1 MVSNYI
7 DNKCKYD
14 LNRLVNVVYLIS
26 EDAVKDIRIDNGDAY
41 IASISQSPIEIKCY
55 GIKLTEDES
64 FDERYKFTH
73 KLTFSVDGYSN
84 HNDLQDRYYVI
95 VKDEDGTYWMLNP
108 LFPCKVTYTYNLG
121 YNEDHTDFTLAT
133 VSNHPMLEV
142 KNFTVA
148 DAYECKAYWIGGIDK
163 LWLNEKKYSKHIGN
177 KVKYT
182 NEGGFKQV
190 DFRLKSGLLTES
202 YDGEKISHSI
212 NFNIGFDDYKTSWHY
227 NLLEFIDNIYASVI
241 KTKNEKYTLCG
252 FGYGMQPSFTIN
264 ADDTKTTNNISVSL
278 TDAHN
283 VGDTLEFYDDIEYEY
298 LSGRTWVYTKE
309 HNGYECVGDGIARYL
324 LMKEIDAFEN
334 ETGNFKCLEG
344 YEHLFTD
351 LNIVGTFSET
361 EIFYSQECNG
371 FGECLVYT
379 SLDNMIFNDVSCRY
393 YSLRCDGDWSITSS
407 NTGITVSP
415 SSGVANT
422 NYSLT
427 VCNEI
432 EPTSASVDVT
442 LTLNYCFNKNEN
454 YNVKVREYNGCL
466 TKGERYY
473 ISAEATTLTIPSK
486 CCITKVRETTSI
498 GVTLVVYSDRF
509 IVTVPMNNSG
519 NIRNINLLV
528 EYCDGSSQTC
538 VIVQD
543 DILRRWVN
551 TGETICLGNDEYQPQ
566 LLYTGT
572 TLETLVPTDET
583 RNVFVGAG
591 TQKCEGALYRW
602 VETGEEGCD
611 GCLVGEGMNAVSTF
625 EGSYQYQNVHA
636 SMSTTAASTCNGI
649 FNDYLRA
656 CPRDSEEKV
665 IYASDMAKYTDIC
678 LSDNIEYLE
687 VRGNNKKVNPII
699 VPPSVTGLSCDPYP
713 DGMEWAMDQDIEGI
727 IGGDNVKAI
736 GKYAF
741 LSNPYIKW
749 IVLGENLE
757 RISYL
762 AFNYCSNLKNVII
775 KATTPPIITN
785 PYTEDS
791 RPIENFPSDMKIFV
805 PRESLGLYKTAK
817 GWRTYP
823 DNMIQAFN

>member
-1 MVSNYI
+1 MVTNYI

-14 LNRLVNVVYLIS
+14 LNKLVNVVYLVS
-26 EDAVKDIRIDNGDAY
+26 ENALKDIKIDNGDAY
-41 IASISQSPIEIKCY
+41 IANISENPIEIKCY
-55 GIKLTEDES
+55 GIKLTEEES

-73 KLTFSVDGYSN
+73 KLTFSVNGYSN

-95 VKDEDGTYWMLNP
+95 VKDEDSTFWMLNP
-108 LFPCKVTYTYNLG
+108 LFPCKVTYTYSLG

-133 VSNHPMLEV
+133 VSNYPMLEI
-142 KNFTVA
+142 KNFTVGET
-148 DAYECKAYWIGGIDK
+148 YECKSYWIGGIDK

-190 DFRLKSGLLTES
+190 VFKQKSGLLTER
-202 YDGEKISHSI
+202 YDGDKISHSI
-212 NFNIGFDDYKTSWHY
+212 SFNIGFDDYKTSWHY
-227 NLLEFIDNIYASVI
+227 SLLEFIDNIYASVI

-264 ADDTKTTNNISVSL
+264 ADDTKTTNNISVTL

-283 VGDTLEFYDDIEYEY
+283 VGDTLNFYDDVEYEY
-298 LSGRTWVYTKE
+298 LSERTWVYTKE
-309 HNGYECVGDGIARYL
+309 YNGYECVGDGIARYL

-351 LNIVGTFSET
+351 LNIVDTFSET
-361 EIFYSQECNG
+361 EIFNSQECNG

-379 SLDNMIFNDVSCRY
+379 SLDNMIFNDTSCRY

-407 NTGITVSP
+407 NSGVTVSP

-466 TKGERYY
+466 TKGDKYY
-473 ISAEATTLTIPSK
+473 ISAEGTTLTIPSK

-543 DILRRWVN
+543 DILRRWFDSGN
-551 TGETICLGNDEYQPQ
+551 TICLGNDEYQPQ
-566 LLYTGT
+566 VLYTGT
-572 TLETLVPTDET
+572 TLETLVPTDEK
-583 RNVFVGAG
+583 RNMFVKASSE
-591 TQKCEGALYRW
+591 KCAGALYRW

-611 GCLVGEGMNAVSTF
+611 GCLLGENVNASATYTDAYDYYYSYHGTKYTKGGTF
-625 EGSYQYQNVHA
+625 
-636 SMSTTAASTCNGI
+636 T
-649 FNDYLRA
+649 DYLLA
-656 CPRDSEEKV
+656 CPLDSDEKKHFFADANSRA
-665 IYASDMAKYTDIC
+665 YDIC
-678 LSDNIEYLE
+678 LSNNI
-687 VRGNNKKVNPII
+687 NNLWVYTEQVKVNPIV
-699 VPPSVTGLSCDPYP
+699 VPPSVSGLGVGH
-713 DGMEWAMDQDIEGI
+713 DGIMYNQTIQGI
-727 IGGDNVKAI
+727 IGGDGITDI
-736 GKYAF
+736 GYRTF
-741 LSNPYIKW
+741 ETNPYLTW
-749 IVLGENLE
+749 IVLGENLK

-762 AFNYCSNLKNVII
+762 AFNHCSKLKNVII
-775 KATTPPIITN
+775 KAKTPPIITN
-785 PYTEDS
+785 GGLMPFD
-791 RPIENFPSDMKIFV
+791 NFPSDMKIFV
-805 PRESLGLYKTAK
+805 PRESLSLYKTAD
-817 GWRTYP
+817 GWKLYP